1 MTKGRASIKGTTI
14 ILSIVLV
21 IMIFAY
27 IIYVNIN
34 NTPQKTLGEFYNAVY
49 VTADL
54 EDMEQCLVEDYK
66 YYFEQAMTMA
76 GMQPKFYESYRE
88 EALKLLGDNIK
99 ISIKVLEVKPRG
111 NISNVTYEINMSG
124 VNNEKTY
131 NNSLDMLKINGKWY
145 MTTHIQLPIGRN
157 VYAY

>member
-1 MTKGRASIKGTTI
+1 MAKGRASVKGTTI

-27 IIYVNIN
+27 IIYVNMN

-99 ISIKVLEVKPRG
+99 VSIKVLEVNPRG
-111 NISNVTYEINMSG
+111 NISNITYEINMSG

-131 NNSLDMLKINGKWY
+131 NNSLDMLKVNGKWY